1 MQMKNY
7 AKIFVSFALA
17 AALLLSMGN
26 AAFAEEKKTLT
37 GKNTDNSQPLVG
49 GTDAETD
56 KDDVPIE
63 NVGFGYGIPDPQRV
77 DRHELGGEDV
87 TIEGV
92 SYDVWLEPKDI
103 YIHQADLVAA
113 KFIRECR
120 EDIEKAGV
128 DIEKLYIKQGLI
140 YTGEEGLSSKEQRE
154 INITV
159 AELQKAA
166 GIKLQVGDMFDVGNG
181 ADTKLRLVVSGF
193 IAPSGEKQTQKDEVY
208 IIVGDIEVNIPS
220 NR

>member
-1 MQMKNY
+1 M
-7 AKIFVSFALA
+7 
-17 AALLLSMGN
+17 
-26 AAFAEEKKTLT
+26 
-37 GKNTDNSQPLVG
+37 
-49 GTDAETD
+49 
-56 KDDVPIE
+56 
-63 NVGFGYGIPDPQRV
+63 
-77 DRHELGGEDV
+77 
-87 TIEGV
+87 
-92 SYDVWLEPKDI
+92 
-103 YIHQADLVAA
+103 
-113 KFIRECR
+113 
-120 EDIEKAGV
+120 

-166 GIKLQVGDMFDVGNG
+166 GIKLQAGDMFDVGNG

>member
-1 MQMKNY
+1 MKNY

-103 YIHQADLVAA
+103 YIS
-113 KFIRECR
+113 IR
-120 EDIEKAGV
+120 
-128 DIEKLYIKQGLI
+128 Q
-140 YTGEEGLSSKEQRE
+140 TLSPRSLSA
-154 INITV
+154 N
-159 AELQKAA
+159 
-166 GIKLQVGDMFDVGNG
+166 
-181 ADTKLRLVVSGF
+181 VVR
-193 IAPSGEKQTQKDEVY
+193 I
-208 IIVGDIEVNIPS
+208 
-220 NR
+220 